1 MTQISR
7 NAGLALILAFLVA
20 SISSAELQQQDD
32 TVYTVGNGV
41 TEPIAVKN
49 VQPSYTQEARDARA
63 QGTILLEAVIGRDG
77 SISKVQVLKAL
88 GYGLD
93 ESAAKALSEWQ
104 FKPGTKDG
112 KPVNVRIQVTM
123 NFSLR

>member
-1 MTQISR
+1 MSQISR
-7 NAGLALILAFLVA
+7 NVGLALILAFLVV
-20 SISSAELQQQDD
+20 SVSSAALQQQDE
-32 TVYTVGNGV
+32 TVYPVGNGV
-41 TEPIAVKN
+41 TEPIPLKN
-49 VQPSYTQEARDARA
+49 VQPSYTQEARDARV
-63 QGTILLEAVIGRDG
+63 QGTIQLEAVIGSDG
-77 SISKVQVLKAL
+77 SISKVQVLKSL

-93 ESAAKALSEWQ
+93 ENAAKALSEWQ